1 MIQLDNPT
9 WSALTSTHKHFA
21 LGSNTAKRYP
31 ANVLPF
37 VAFDPNA
44 TEPLDTLGDIVTN
57 EGVCIIGDL
66 PEIPSTWTV
75 FKKLECDQMVCSE
88 LISLKQDDS
97 IEVLKLG
104 EEDGPAM
111 FELIN
116 SIQPGFYKD
125 YTANLGSY
133 YGIRIEGKLVAM
145 AGERLKMTGLSE
157 VSAVCT
163 QPDHIGKGFAAHLVS
178 VVCKNMIA
186 QGNTP
191 FLHVLS
197 TNLRAVQLYERLG
210 FVKRRS
216 ILFCLIKINS
226 VK

>member
-1 MIQLDNPT
+1 MKQLDNPV
-9 WSALTSTHKHFA
+9 WSALASTHRHFA
-21 LGSNTAKRYP
+21 LGTDTAKRYP
-31 ANVLPF
+31 SDFLPF

-44 TEPLDTLGDIVTN
+44 IKPLETLKDLRPN
-57 EGVCIIGDL
+57 EDVCIIGDL
-66 PEIPSTWTV
+66 PEIPSSWTV
-75 FKKLECDQMVCSE
+75 LKKLECDQMVCPDLIAVKADDTIE
-88 LISLKQDDS
+88 L
-97 IEVLKLG
+97 LKLG
-104 EEDGPAM
+104 QEDEPEM

-125 YTANLGSY
+125 HTANLGSY
-133 YGIRIEGKLVAM
+133 FGIRVKGKLVAM
-145 AGERLKMTGLSE
+145 AGERIKMTGLSE

-163 QPDHIGKGFAAHLVS
+163 HPDHTGKGFAAQLVS

-186 QGNTP
+186 QGNIP

-197 TNLRAVQLYERLG
+197 SNSRAVQLYERLG

-216 ILFCLIKINS
+216 ILFCLLKINA